1 MAQPSSKHKFSF
13 ANVEYEVFSPERHGN
28 NWTLVLTAKSVQ
40 LGGVVVFQKARVITK
55 DGEAWEVSYPMGFDQ
70 YVTLPTGVK
79 VKVRFNM
86 GNLPVG
92 VKEFARVEF
101 YISSYSDSHLDID
114 DVVVR

>member
-1 MAQPSSKHKFSF
+1 M
-13 ANVEYEVFSPERHGN
+13 
-28 NWTLVLTAKSVQ
+28 TLRICLAKKCET
-40 LGGVVVFQKARVITK
+40 GTK

-86 GNLPVG
+86 GNLPAG